1 MKMDKSKIKY
11 LVNLIIKH
19 KFKQY
24 HNEATHKTK
33 IIDDKYIFIETKHP
47 LTTEIISYIQKSLYH
62 SQFIASNTNN
72 TVMIFKR
79 IDPEYA
85 LILHI
90 DMAISLIEE
99 NIDNELLKT
108 AKYLQEL
115 GYNINYYYRGEICEP
130 TIEILIPEDTLTRER
145 SIIWDTVFELVT
157 IFASNGNIS
166 EEFLEILHIFPTR
179 QSSQE

>member
-1 MKMDKSKIKY
+1 
-11 LVNLIIKH
+11 
-19 KFKQY
+19 
-24 HNEATHKTK
+24 
-33 IIDDKYIFIETKHP
+33 
-47 LTTEIISYIQKSLYH
+47 
-62 SQFIASNTNN
+62 
-72 TVMIFKR
+72 MIFKR
-79 IDPEYA
+79 NDPQYA

-90 DMAISLIEE
+90 DMAISFIEE

-145 SIIWDTVFELVT
+145 SIIWDNVFELVT